1 MQRTAMW
8 MSIMSTSLGVS
19 SGGVVETSKSGVNL
33 RLKGR
38 RRHDVAVGNQDKA

>member
-19 SGGVVETSKSGVNL
+19 SGGVETSKSGVIL

-38 RRHDVAVGNQDKA
+38 RRHEVAVGNQDKA